1 MKAVVVALA
10 FLSGGPASAFQLGSP
25 KLLAGR
31 GVALARLKSRSSRGG
46 GDEGEGDSSRMA
58 DRVRQAQSEQEA
70 AQDTPGWQDVALAAD
85 PEALKAQEARARQAT
100 LDARAAGFDP
110 DDEDAMKQWRREV
123 AQQARDRMAANAA
136 TFVPRAAIVREAEAS
151 HLEAPSPRFA
161 NRAPEQYTP
170 YDQDDDAAGGGS
182 SSGGGGSGDEPAPVW
197 SGGGDQ
203 RDQKQNVRHCA
214 GAVSWCLWG
223 CALPAEC
230 MHASSWCSLST
241 LRFSLSSPPLLS
253 LSLSLFLSRSLA
265 SRRSSG
271 GCS

>member
-10 FLSGGPASAFQLGSP
+10 FLSGGPASAFQLGTP

-85 PEALKAQEARARQAT
+85 PEALKAQEERARQAT

-123 AQQARDRMAANAA
+123 AQQARDRMAANGA

-170 YDQDDDAAGGGS
+170 YDQDDDAGGGGS
-182 SSGGGGSGDEPAPVW
+182 SGSGDKPAPVW

-214 GAVSWCLWG
+214 G
-223 CALPAEC
+223 ALPAEC